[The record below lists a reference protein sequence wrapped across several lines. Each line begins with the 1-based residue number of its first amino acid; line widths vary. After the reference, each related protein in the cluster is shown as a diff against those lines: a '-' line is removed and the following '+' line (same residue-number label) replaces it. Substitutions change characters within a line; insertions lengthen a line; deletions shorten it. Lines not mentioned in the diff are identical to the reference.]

1 MDAAY
6 VQTVRILLETAP
18 VLFSSPEFVL
28 KGCTAINLFVEDM
41 PRLSVD
47 IDVVWKDHTTPR
59 EQAMTGISEA
69 LQRSGQGLQ
78 KKGIKVRISAA
89 NKGEEA
95 KLFVERGNRQVK
107 IEVNHVFRGTVLLPE
122 QRRLVK
128 KARDL
133 FTTDLTVPVVARP
146 ELYVS
151 KIVAALDRQHPR
163 DFFDLLGMYEKDGLT
178 PEIVECF
185 VCYLAGHNRPVHE
198 VLFSRDR
205 DRDRDR
211 DIVSVFKNEFVG
223 MTTEPL
229 EVDVLLAVRQKL
241 RTDLLMKLTDAQ
253 RNFLLSLVLGEPDWD
268 LMTCRHLSELPA
280 IRWKLQNLAKLKKAN
295 SLKFT
300 LQAQELRERLDE
312 NRVS

>member
-1 MDAAY
+1 MDDAY
-6 VQTVRILLETAP
+6 VQTVRLLLETAP
-18 VLFSSPEFVL
+18 VLFNSPQFVM
-28 KGCTAINLFVEDM
+28 KGGTAINLFIQDM

-47 IDVVWKDHTTPR
+47 IDVVWKDHTTSR
-59 EQAMTGISEA
+59 EQAMVGISEA
-69 LQRSGQGLQ
+69 LQTSQQGLEH
-78 KKGIKVRISAA
+78 KGIKVRTTTA
-89 NKGEEA
+89 NKAEET
-95 KLFVERGNRQVK
+95 KLFAERGNRQVK
-107 IEVNHVFRGTVLLPE
+107 IEVNHVFRGTVLPTE

-133 FTTDLTVPVVARP
+133 FTTDLNVPILAAP
-146 ELYVS
+146 ELYGS

-163 DFFDLLGMYEKDGLT
+163 DLFDLLGMYEKGDLT

-185 VCYLAGHNRPVHE
+185 VSYLAGHNRPVHE
-198 VLFSRDR
+198 VFFSRDK
-205 DRDRDR
+205 
-211 DIVSVFKNEFVG
+211 DIVSVFQNEFIG
-223 MTTEPL
+223 MTTEPVH
-229 EVDVLLAVRQKL
+229 VDDLLAVREKL
-241 RTDLLMKLTDAQ
+241 RKDLLRKLTGAQ

-295 SLKFT
+295 SLKFA